1 MLFIT
6 LMSAAATENPLC
18 LLSIPSDY
26 GILSLDIHAIW
37 LGGLGGLGGF
47 GAVWEVD
54 FPLFSTT
61 LHLVGFLP
69 SQALKRPSFSC
80 AGTLIAEVLVVT
92 VWVGIAVTV
101 VVDTP
106 TVWKAPTASS
116 KPATSCMQELR
127 DMLLGVS

>member
-1 MLFIT
+1 M
-6 LMSAAATENPLC
+6 ATENPLC
-18 LLSIPSDY
+18 LLSVPDY
-26 GILSLDIHAIW
+26 DILSLDIHAIW
-37 LGGLGGLGGF
+37 IYLAWGVGGLGGF

-54 FPLFSTT
+54 FPLFSTI
-61 LHLVGFLP
+61 LPLAGFLP

-116 KPATSCMQELR
+116 NPATSCM
-127 DMLLGVS
+127 

>member
-1 MLFIT
+1 MLF
-6 LMSAAATENPLC
+6 
-18 LLSIPSDY
+18 
-26 GILSLDIHAIW
+26 
-37 LGGLGGLGGF
+37 GLGAWGVWGGF

-54 FPLFSTT
+54 FPTT

-80 AGTLIAEVLVVT
+80 AGTSIAELLVVT

-106 TVWKAPTASS
+106 TVWKAPTAPSN
-116 KPATSCMQELR
+116 PATSCM
-127 DMLLGVS
+127 